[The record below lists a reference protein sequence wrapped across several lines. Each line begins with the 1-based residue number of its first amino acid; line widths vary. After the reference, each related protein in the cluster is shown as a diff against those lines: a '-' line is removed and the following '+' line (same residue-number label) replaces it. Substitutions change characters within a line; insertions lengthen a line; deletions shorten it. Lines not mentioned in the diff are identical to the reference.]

1 MLALMQVHAFVAFGP
16 ASNTLARLNWFANIK
31 YVIGGQQYSSND
43 IEHGVLRSN
52 KPSPANI
59 LSLLGLAKI
68 APKTFKQGD
77 PRMSQV
83 VAEHPLQACSKVLHM
98 HWVFCT
104 PCMTLRVGCSN

>member
-1 MLALMQVHAFVAFGP
+1 LMQVHALVAFGP

-59 LSLLGLAKI
+59 LSLVGLSKF
-68 APKTFKQGD
+68 APKTFKKGD

-83 VAEHPLQACSKVLHM
+83 VAEHPLQACSRMLHM
-98 HWVFCT
+98 HWVFCV
-104 PCMTLRVGCSN
+104 PCMTLRVGYS